1 MPRDA
6 LRPQAKMPT
15 QNQLRCDLKISNHA
29 PSDSLLS
36 SLSHLIARRIF
47 LKVKTMTTNSRLR
60 AWSAILAA
68 MVLFPASLLAEPVTL
83 RHAVELAL
91 KHATGISISATDE
104 QHASANYHELRNSY
118 IPQVTA
124 GAGLGWSDGFPLSL
138 EGAAPSLFNI
148 SAQSALINPALRD
161 FIHAAQSEVAV
172 TALRTK
178 DQRQQVIQ
186 DTVLSYA
193 ELAKWQ
199 QRLTRLHDAVAVSE
213 QTAKAVGQRVKEGID
228 SEMDGSK
235 ARLSV
240 ARLRLR
246 LAEAAGAA
254 DVLREHLSKLTG
266 LPVVTFEIDP
276 NSQPALPAINTDASS
291 GQATVSKATSEN
303 PNVEAAMEHARAQY
317 LRLKGE
323 RKSLWPSVDFASQYA
338 NLATY
343 NNYQKYYQPHS
354 FQPNNV
360 TIGVAIHFPFFNFA
374 QHARIDEASAEAL
387 KAKTQAEA
395 ARNQVSEETLRLQRS
410 ITQMQAAH
418 DVAELEYDIAQ
429 KNIEAVQTR
438 MQSATANLHDLDN
451 AQSQASER
459 FIALQDVTFELER
472 SQVALMRATGDLEGW
487 ALK

>member
-1 MPRDA
+1 M
-6 LRPQAKMPT
+6 K
-15 QNQLRCDLKISNHA
+15 
-29 PSDSLLS
+29 
-36 SLSHLIARRIF
+36 
-47 LKVKTMTTNSRLR
+47 TNSRPR
-60 AWSAILAA
+60 ACSCAIITAIL
-68 MVLFPASLLAEPVTL
+68 LFLPASLLADPVTL
-83 RHAVELAL
+83 RHAVDLAL
-91 KHATGISISATDE
+91 KHATGASIALADE
-104 QHASANYHELRNSY
+104 QHASASYRELRNSY
-118 IPQVTA
+118 IPQINA

-148 SAQSALINPALRD
+148 TAQSALINPALRD

-172 TALRTK
+172 SALRKK
-178 DQRQQVIQ
+178 DQRNQIIQ

-193 ELAKWQ
+193 ELAKWE
-199 QRLTRLHDAVAVSE
+199 QRLTRLHEAETASE
-213 QTAKAVGQRVKEGID
+213 QTAKAVAQRVKEGID

-240 ARLRLR
+240 ARIRLR

-266 LPVVTFEIDP
+266 LPPASLEIDS
-276 NSQPALPAINTDASS
+276 NSQPALPAVNQDAQSE
-291 GQATVSKATSEN
+291 QAVVSTAADEN
-303 PNVEAAMEHARAQY
+303 PNVQAAVEHARAQY
-317 LRLKGE
+317 LRLRGE

-360 TIGVAIHFPFFNFA
+360 TIGIALHLPFFNFA
-374 QHARIDEASAEAL
+374 QHARIDEAKADAL

-410 ITQMQAAH
+410 VTQMRAAR
-418 DVAELEYDIAQ
+418 DVAQLEYEIAQ

-451 AQSQASER
+451 VQAQASER

-472 SQVALMRATGDLEGW
+472 SQIALMRATGDLESW
-487 ALK
+487 VMK